1 MVRNQDVMPSNE
13 NPSEEGVPTRPVSS
27 PSLPTEGSTPGPGQG
42 QFWKPLPAE
51 EMDRVLDGFRVR
63 ALIGAGAMGAV
74 YEAVQENLD
83 RVVAIKVLPP
93 ELGSDPEFE
102 ARFRREAR
110 SMAKLNHPN
119 IIQIFDFDLTSSGHY
134 YLVMEFVDGFDLHH
148 HIRQGD
154 LSTDE
159 IMAIGTQ
166 VCDALQFAHD
176 KGFVHRDIKPANI
189 LLTRDHRVKVGD
201 FGLAKLINPKGG
213 HPDPEQDN
221 LTRTGFAIG
230 TPNYV
235 APERL
240 LPESEKDDH
249 RADLYSL
256 GVVFHELLT
265 GTIPR
270 GRFTP
275 PSGKIKIDRKIDDI
289 IFRAIE
295 EDPDTR
301 YQHANAIRHDL
312 EIIRQRNSPG
322 GELVIGTRVFWVA
335 LVFLIAGGVA
345 GAWGLLGGIDSGS
358 SPAAGSG
365 SSPDQWG
372 AETPVVELL
381 NFLGEEN
388 PRHFV
393 RNPDK
398 EKNREGA
405 SLVFEG
411 RLTSGA
417 RGATPLI
424 SHYFRCTDCH
434 NTVREDPLLSS
445 PDPEKRLAYALE
457 KDTPLLPASSFAGIV
472 NRNSWFNGDYLDLI
486 EPIQGGSSAHSDLA
500 SAINFCA
507 REFARGRNLE
517 EWEVDAILSY
527 LWTLQWR
534 VKDLE
539 LTGEQLAD
547 WKRRSLIISD
557 RAALVSE
564 IRNRFVSG
572 SPATFGDLPADP
584 VSGFSIDREPDPL
597 VGRMVFQQ
605 GCLHCHDPA
614 EGAADTY
621 FRDSDKFH
629 RELTLRFLRDSEDSV
644 YGHIRRGT
652 PGAGGEGLYMPRF
665 PRERLSDF
673 QVESLK
679 SYLAE

>member
-1 MVRNQDVMPSNE
+1 MPSNE
-13 NPSEEGVPTRPVSS
+13 NPSEEERPTRPVSP
-27 PSLPTEGSTPGPGQG
+27 PSLPTEALSPGPGQG
-42 QFWKPLPAE
+42 HFWRPLPAE
-51 EMDRVLDGFRVR
+51 EMDLLLEGFRVR

-154 LSTDE
+154 LSVDE
-159 IMAIGTQ
+159 IMTIGMQ
-166 VCDALQFAHD
+166 VCDALHFAHEQ
-176 KGFVHRDIKPANI
+176 GFVHRDIKPANI

-213 HPDPEQDN
+213 QPDPVQEN

-240 LPESEKDDH
+240 LSESEKDDH

-270 GRFTP
+270 GKFTP

-289 IFRAIE
+289 IYRALE

-301 YQHANAIRHDL
+301 YQKANEIRRDL
-312 EIIRQRNSPG
+312 EVVLRRKVMTRG
-322 GELVIGTRVFWVA
+322 ALIGTRVFWVA
-335 LVFLIAGGVA
+335 LGILIAGGGV
-345 GAWGLLGGIDSGS
+345 GAWGLLGTSG
-358 SPAAGSG
+358 AAVDGTVGGST
-365 SSPDQWG
+365 PDQWG
-372 AETPVVELL
+372 PQTPVVELL
-381 NFLGEEN
+381 TFLGEEK
-388 PRHFV
+388 PPHFFA
-393 RNPDK
+393 NPDE
-398 EKNREGA
+398 EKSREGA
-405 SLVFEG
+405 SLISEG
-411 RLTSGA
+411 RLASGTKA
-417 RGATPLI
+417 GTPLI

-434 NTVREDPLLSS
+434 NTVREDSLLSS

-457 KDTPLLPASSFAGIV
+457 KDIPLLPASSFAGIV
-472 NRNSWFNGDYLDLI
+472 NRESWFNGDYLDLI
-486 EPIQGGSSAHSDLA
+486 DPIPGGPSAHSDLA
-500 SAINFCA
+500 KAIDFCA

-517 EWEVDAILSY
+517 AWEVEAILSY

-534 VKDLE
+534 VKDLGV
-539 LTGEQLAD
+539 TGEKLAD
-547 WKRRSLIISD
+547 WKRRSLIERE

-564 IRNRFVSG
+564 IRDRFVSR

-584 VSGFSIDREPDPL
+584 ESGLPIDREPDPL
-597 VGRMVFQQ
+597 MGRMVFRQ

-621 FRDSDKFH
+621 FRDSEKFH
-629 RELTLRFLRDSEDSV
+629 RELTLQFLQDSENSV

-652 PGAGGEGLYMPRF
+652 FQAGEDGLFMPRF

-673 QVESLK
+673 QIESLK
-679 SYLAE
+679 AYLAE

>member
-1 MVRNQDVMPSNE
+1 MPSNE
-13 NPSEEGVPTRPVSS
+13 DPSEEELPTRKVSP
-27 PSLPTEGSTPGPGQG
+27 PSLPTEGLTPGPSQG

-51 EMDRVLDGFRVR
+51 EMDRLLDGFRVR

-83 RVVAIKVLPP
+83 RVVAVKVLPP

-159 IMAIGTQ
+159 IMTIGMQ
-166 VCDALQFAHD
+166 VCDALHFAHE

-189 LLTRDHRVKVGD
+189 LLTSDHRVKVGD

-213 HPDPEQDN
+213 HPDHEQDN

-240 LPESEKDDH
+240 LSESEKDDH

-275 PSGKIKIDRKIDDI
+275 PSGKIKVDKKIDDI
-289 IFRAIE
+289 IFRALE

-301 YQHANAIRHDL
+301 YQEANAIKRDL
-312 EIIRQRNSPG
+312 EVIRQKKSLG
-322 GELVIGTRVFWVA
+322 GGALVATRIFWVA
-335 LVFLIAGGVA
+335 LGLLIAEGGV
-345 GAWGLLGGIDSGS
+345 GAWGLVGGTDPGNALTVAGGS
-358 SPAAGSG
+358 T
-365 SSPDQWG
+365 PDQWG
-372 AETPVVELL
+372 AETPVAEVLG
-381 NFLGEEN
+381 FLGEGEF
-388 PRHFV
+388 PHSV
-393 RNPDK
+393 PTSD
-398 EKNREGA
+398 EEIIREGA
-405 SLVFEG
+405 TLVFEG
-411 RLTSGA
+411 RLTNGK
-417 RGATPLI
+417 RGTTPLI

-434 NTVREDPLLSS
+434 NTVREDPLISLS
-445 PDPEKRLAYALE
+445 DPEQRLAYALE
-457 KDTPLLPASSFAGIV
+457 KDLPLLPASSFAGIV
-472 NRNSWFNGDYLDLI
+472 NRETWFNGDYLDLI
-486 EPIQGGSSAHSDLA
+486 DPIPGGSSARSSLTE
-500 SAINFCA
+500 AIDFCA
-507 REFARGRNLE
+507 RVFARGRSLE
-517 EWEVDAILSY
+517 EWEAKAILSY
-527 LWTLQWR
+527 FWTLQWK
-534 VKDLE
+534 VKDLD
-539 LTGEQLAD
+539 LTGEELAD
-547 WKRRSLIISD
+547 WKRRSLISAD

-564 IRNRFVSG
+564 IQSRFVFR
-572 SPATFGDLPADP
+572 SPATFGDLPTDP
-584 VSGFSIDREPDPL
+584 ESGYSIDREPDPL

-629 RELTLRFLRDSEDSV
+629 RELSLKFLQDSEDSV

-652 PGAGGEGLYMPRF
+652 FQVGAEGLYMPRF
-665 PRERLSDF
+665 STERLSDF
-673 QVESLK
+673 QIESLK
-679 SYLAE
+679 TYLAE